1 LSVFLSITPPAALTV
16 LVTGGRLPVPCG
28 DQEWLPEE
36 VGEGGTPGSVGLGHL
51 INGGEVDADVGA
63 RLANLSCYTATDH
76 LRFAVVVVALLA

>member
-1 LSVFLSITPPAALTV
+1 
-16 LVTGGRLPVPCG
+16 
-28 DQEWLPEE
+28 
-36 VGEGGTPGSVGLGHL
+36 VGLGHL